1 MTTLPV
7 MWAVNTPP
15 SARNPMT
22 STEPAVMLRT
32 VGSSQLLG
40 MLSTCVVI
48 HLSGRRAVARNGRGK
63 HERRCGERRQAR
75 DADGVRPAG
84 MGEDH
89 QTCTNE
95 KACEGQR
102 PEQPSSI
109 DRIGARPVEDVGL
122 DVVRVQVSAKKKADE
137 QHKRGVEVGGDT
149 DGAIHD

>member
-32 VGSSQLLG
+32 VGSSQPLG

-84 MGEDH
+84 IGEDH
-89 QTCTNE
+89 QTCTNDE
-95 KACEGQR
+95 ACESQR
-102 PEQPSSI
+102 PEQASSI
-109 DRIGARPVEDVGL
+109 SRVGARHAKDGGL
-122 DVVRVQVSAKKKADE
+122 DDVRVQVAAKKQAEE
-137 QHKRGVEVGGDT
+137 Q
-149 DGAIHD
+149 